1 MQETR
6 LNLLLTSLL
15 NQILNFF
22 SNPWRRLSLNII
34 AFLLGFFL
42 SNTIASIAGQA
53 GRWDVTFA
61 FIFLIFTEGS
71 NIIIYRN
78 RNPNKPLWRTTL
90 NAFKLGF
97 AYSLYLEGLKLAS

>member
-6 LNLLLTSLL
+6 LNILLTGIG
-15 NQILNFF
+15 NQIIDFF
-22 SNPWRRLSLNII
+22 SNPWRRLSLNVI

-42 SNTIASIAGQA
+42 ANTISSIAGQA
-53 GRWDVTFA
+53 ARWDVTFA
-61 FIFLIFTEGS
+61 FFFLLFTEGS
-71 NIIIYRN
+71 NIIIYKN

-90 NAFKLGF
+90 NAFKIGF